1 MAASHDNGNREAFIL
16 DPHLLEA
23 CAARHARLC
32 PRQVLGLRMG
42 LLGARLLSL
51 EVPRTDKRL
60 LVIAETDGCAV
71 DGISVAT
78 GCSVGRRTLYI
89 VDYGKV
95 AATFVDVETGAAV
108 RIWPR
113 REARQRALDYAP
125 NAEGRWHAQLVG
137 YQIMPDDELL
147 AAQAVRLSF
156 SLEALIGKDGSRVIC
171 ELCGEEIIN
180 QREVQVE
187 GRTLCRSCAGQR
199 YYTGERA
206 AEEQALQQPLT
217 PTTLAL
223 LLNVALPER

>member
-1 MAASHDNGNREAFIL
+1 MAASHGNGKREAFVL

-23 CAARHARLC
+23 CAARHTRLC

-42 LLGARLLSL
+42 LLGARLLGL

-78 GCSVGRRTLYI
+78 GCSVGRRTLRI

-108 RIWPR
+108 RIWPH

-125 NAEGRWHAQLVG
+125 EAESRWHAQLAG
-137 YQIMPDDELL
+137 YQVMPDDELL

-156 SLEALIGKDGSRVIC
+156 SLEALIGKDGTRVVC

-180 QREVQVE
+180 QRQVVVE
-187 GRTLCRSCAGQR
+187 GRTLCRSCAGQG
-199 YYTGERA
+199 YYTEDSA
-206 AEEQALQQPLT
+206 AEEQALSQLLPSAI
-217 PTTLAL
+217 LAL
-223 LLNVALPER
+223 CLDFTPPER